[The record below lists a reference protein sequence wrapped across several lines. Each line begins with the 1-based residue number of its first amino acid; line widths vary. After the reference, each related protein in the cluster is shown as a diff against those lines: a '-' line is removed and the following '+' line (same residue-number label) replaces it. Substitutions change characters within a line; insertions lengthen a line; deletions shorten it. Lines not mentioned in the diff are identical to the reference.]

1 VETITLTTPTVHCR
15 SCKLNIEETLEELSG
30 VAGSDVDVDAKRVTI
45 TFDPAA
51 VDRTAITAAIE
62 ASGYPVS
69 DSSSS

>member
-1 VETITLTTPTVHCR
+1 VETITLTAPTVHCR
-15 SCKLNIEETLEELSG
+15 SCKLTIEETLDELSG
-30 VAGSDVDVDAKRVTI
+30 VASSDVDFDAKRVTV

-62 ASGYPVS
+62 AAGYPVS